1 MITTRSLYDGKGVDD
16 RRNLVQIHSKRLPRT
31 FNSLM
36 SRVEIEVKSKVDL
49 RGKIK
54 VNKDSRFGR
63 H

>member
-1 MITTRSLYDGKGVDD
+1 
-16 RRNLVQIHSKRLPRT
+16 
-31 FNSLM
+31 M